1 MLIKKDCLLREFNN
15 DKLIKPEKVKIFI
28 SAGELSGDILGEGLI
43 IQLKKMTNNNID
55 IFGVGGDK
63 MISQGL
69 KPIFNIKFLSI
80 MGIFEVLLKIPKIL
94 KLLKLTKRKII
105 EINPDI
111 VITIDAPGFNF
122 RLQKSIKNLNFKQ
135 IHYVAPS
142 VWAWKSYRAKKITK
156 FLDHLLVLFP
166 FEKKFFIKEGLRTT
180 FVGHPIAFDDNF
192 KKNIFF
198 VEKSLNDKFLKKV
211 AILPGSRLGEIKK
224 LMPVFIKT
232 AHLLNKDYN
241 SIKFYIVTLNEYKPI
256 VLKYFK
262 NTNLNY
268 YITDKHEERYNIYTK
283 VDFVLCASG
292 TVTMEVAKASTAMLV
307 VYKLNFITWAIVKAM
322 VKVNTATIINILLK
336 ENVVPELFQK
346 DVNEYNIHRIIKRY
360 LNDTELKSSQINK
373 LNIAI
378 SQLKNS
384 TNPSYIAAKT
394 VLSYI
399 NNK

>member
-1 MLIKKDCLLREFNN
+1 MPIKKDCLLREFKN
-15 DKLIKPEKVKIFI
+15 DKLIESKKVKVFI
-28 SAGELSGDILGEGLI
+28 IAGELSGDILGEGLL
-43 IQLKKMTNNNID
+43 IQLKKMTNNNIE

-94 KLLKLTKRKII
+94 KLLKLTKKKII

-122 RLQKSIKNLNFKQ
+122 RVQKSIKNLNFKQ

-166 FEKKFFIKEGLRTT
+166 FERKFFIKEGLSTT

-192 KKNIFF
+192 NKNTFF
-198 VEKSLNDKFLKKV
+198 VEKSLNDKFLKKI

-241 SIKFYIVTLNEYKPI
+241 SIKFYIVTLSEYKPI
-256 VLKYFK
+256 IDKYFK

-268 YITDKHEERYNIYTK
+268 YITANHEERYNVYTK

-336 ENVVPELFQK
+336 ENVIPELFQK
-346 DVNEYNIHRIIKRY
+346 DVNEHNIHSIIKRY
-360 LNDTELKSSQINK
+360 LNNAELKMSQINK

-378 SQLKNS
+378 NQLKNS
-384 TNPSYIAAKT
+384 NNPSYIAAKS

-399 NNK
+399 YK

>member
-1 MLIKKDCLLREFNN
+1 MLIKKDCLLREFNI

-232 AHLLNKDYN
+232 AHLLNKDYD

-336 ENVVPELFQK
+336 ENIVPELFQK
-346 DVNEYNIHRIIKRY
+346 NVNEYNIHRIIKRY
-360 LNDTELKSSQINK
+360 LNDTELKRSQINK

-399 NNK
+399 SNK

>member
-1 MLIKKDCLLREFNN
+1 MREFNN
-15 DKLIKPEKVKIFI
+15 DKIIKPEKVKIFI

>member
-1 MLIKKDCLLREFNN
+1 MLIKKDCLLREFNI

>member
-1 MLIKKDCLLREFNN
+1 MRIKKACLLKEYNK
-15 DKLIKPEKVKIFI
+15 DKIIKYKKIKIFI
-28 SAGELSGDILGEGLI
+28 VAGELSGDILGEGLL
-43 IQLKKMTNNNID
+43 IQLKKMTNNNIE
-55 IFGVGGDK
+55 IYGVGGDR

-69 KPIFNIKFLSI
+69 IPIFNIKFLSI

-166 FEKKFFIKEGLRTT
+166 FEKKFFIKEGLSTT

-192 KKNIFF
+192 KKNIYS
-198 VEKSLNDKFLKKV
+198 VEKSLNDKFLKKI

-224 LMPVFIKT
+224 LMPVFIKA
-232 AHLLNKDYN
+232 AHLLNKDYK
-241 SIKFYIVTLNEYKPI
+241 SIKFYIVTLKQYKPI
-256 VLKYFK
+256 IMNYFK
-262 NTNLNY
+262 NSNLNY
-268 YITDKHEERYNIYTK
+268 YITDNHNERYNIYSK

-307 VYKLNFITWAIVKAM
+307 VYKLNFITWFIVRAL
-322 VKVNTATIINILLK
+322 VKVKTATIINILLK
-336 ENVVPELFQK
+336 ENIVPELFQK
-346 DVNEYNIHRIIKRY
+346 NVNEYNIHRIIKRY
-360 LNDTELKSSQINK
+360 LNDTDLKRLQINK

-384 TNPSYIAAKT
+384 NNPSYIAAKS

>member
-1 MLIKKDCLLREFNN
+1 MREFNT

-198 VEKSLNDKFLKKV
+198 VEKSLNDKILKKV

-307 VYKLNFITWAIVKAM
+307 VYKLNFITWAIVKAV

>member
-1 MLIKKDCLLREFNN
+1 LREFNN
-15 DKLIKPEKVKIFI
+15 NKLIKSKKIKIFI
-28 SAGELSGDILGEGLI
+28 IAGELSGDILGEGLL
-43 IQLKKMTNNNID
+43 IQLKKLTNNNID

-80 MGIFEVLLKIPKIL
+80 MGIFEVLIKIPKIL

-166 FEKKFFIKEGLRTT
+166 FEKKFFIKEGLSTT

-192 KKNIFF
+192 NKNIFF

-211 AILPGSRLGEIKK
+211 AILPGSRLGEIKT
-224 LMPVFIKT
+224 LMPVFIKA
-232 AHLLNKDYN
+232 AHLLNKDYK

-256 VLKYFK
+256 IINYLK
-262 NTNLNY
+262 NSNLNY
-268 YITDKHEERYNIYTK
+268 YITDKHEERYNIYAK
-283 VDFVLCASG
+283 ADFVLCASG
-292 TVTMEVAKASTAMLV
+292 TVTMEVAKASTPMLV
-307 VYKLNFITWAIVKAM
+307 VYKLNYITWFIVKAM
-322 VKVNTATIINILLK
+322 VKVKTATIINILLK
-336 ENVVPELFQK
+336 ENIVPELFQK
-346 DVNEYNIHRIIKRY
+346 NVNENNIHRIIKHY
-360 LNDTELKSSQINK
+360 LNDKKLSISQINK
-373 LNIAI
+373 LKIAI
-378 SQLKNS
+378 NQLKNS
-384 TNPSYIAAKT
+384 NDPSYLAAKS
-394 VLSYI
+394 VLNYI
-399 NNK
+399 NIN

>member
-1 MLIKKDCLLREFNN
+1 MREFNN
-15 DKLIKPEKVKIFI
+15 DKLIKPKKVKIFI

-198 VEKSLNDKFLKKV
+198 VEKSLNDKILKKV

>member
-15 DKLIKPEKVKIFI
+15 DKLIRSDKVKIFI

-307 VYKLNFITWAIVKAM
+307 VYKLNFITWAIVKAV

>member
-360 LNDTELKSSQINK
+360 LNDTELKRSQINK

>member
-1 MLIKKDCLLREFNN
+1 MREFNT
-15 DKLIKPEKVKIFI
+15 DKLIKPKKVKIFI

>member
-1 MLIKKDCLLREFNN
+1 MPIKKDCLLREFNN
-15 DKLIKPEKVKIFI
+15 SKLIKSKKVKIFI
-28 SAGELSGDILGEGLI
+28 IAGELSGDILGEGLI

-122 RLQKSIKNLNFKQ
+122 RLQKSMKNLNFKQ

-336 ENVVPELFQK
+336 ENIVPELFQK

-384 TNPSYIAAKT
+384 TNPNYIAAKT

>member
-15 DKLIKPEKVKIFI
+15 DKLIESKKVKSFI

-94 KLLKLTKRKII
+94 KLLKLTKKKII

-198 VEKSLNDKFLKKV
+198 VEKSLNDKILKKV
-211 AILPGSRLGEIKK
+211 ATLPGSRLGEIKK

-292 TVTMEVAKASTAMLV
+292 TVSMEVAKASTAMLV
-307 VYKLNFITWAIVKAM
+307 VYKLNFITWAIVKAL

-336 ENVVPELFQK
+336 ENVIPELFQK
-346 DVNEYNIHRIIKRY
+346 DVNEHNIHSITKRY
-360 LNDTELKSSQINK
+360 LNNAELKMSQINK

-378 SQLKNS
+378 NQLKNS
-384 TNPSYIAAKT
+384 NNPSYIAAKS

-399 NNK
+399 YK

>member
-43 IQLKKMTNNNID
+43 IQLKKMTNNNIE

-94 KLLKLTKRKII
+94 KLLKITKRKII

-166 FEKKFFIKEGLRTT
+166 FERKFFIKEGLSTT

-192 KKNIFF
+192 NKNTFF
-198 VEKSLNDKFLKKV
+198 VEKSLNDKFLKKI

-241 SIKFYIVTLNEYKPI
+241 SIKFYIVTLSEYKPI
-256 VLKYFK
+256 IDKYFK
-262 NTNLNY
+262 NSNLNY
-268 YITDKHEERYNIYTK
+268 YITANHEERYNIYTK

-307 VYKLNFITWAIVKAM
+307 VYKLNFITWAIVKAL

-346 DVNEYNIHRIIKRY
+346 DVNEYNIHSIIKRY
-360 LNDTELKSSQINK
+360 LNNAELKMSQINK

-378 SQLKNS
+378 NQLKNS
-384 TNPSYIAAKT
+384 NNPSYIAAKS

-399 NNK
+399 YK

>member
-1 MLIKKDCLLREFNN
+1 MREFNN

-28 SAGELSGDILGEGLI
+28 SAGELSGDILGEDLI

-198 VEKSLNDKFLKKV
+198 VEKSLNDKILKKV

-256 VLKYFK
+256 IIKYFK

-283 VDFVLCASG
+283 ADFVLCASG

-346 DVNEYNIHRIIKRY
+346 NVNEYNIHRIIKRY
-360 LNDTELKSSQINK
+360 LNDTELKRSQINK

-384 TNPSYIAAKT
+384 NNPSYIAAKT

>member
-1 MLIKKDCLLREFNN
+1 MREFNN

-192 KKNIFF
+192 KKNIYF
-198 VEKSLNDKFLKKV
+198 VEKSLNDKILKKV

-336 ENVVPELFQK
+336 ENIVPELFQK
-346 DVNEYNIHRIIKRY
+346 NVNEYNIHRIIKRY
-360 LNDTELKSSQINK
+360 LNDTELKRSQINK

>member
-1 MLIKKDCLLREFNN
+1 MREFNT
-15 DKLIKPEKVKIFI
+15 DKLIKPKKVKIFI

-55 IFGVGGDK
+55 IFGVGGEK

-180 FVGHPIAFDDNF
+180 FVGHPIAFDCNF
-192 KKNIFF
+192 KKNTFF

-336 ENVVPELFQK
+336 ENIVPELFQK
-346 DVNEYNIHRIIKRY
+346 NVNEYNIHRIIKRY
-360 LNDTELKSSQINK
+360 LNDTELKRSQINK

>member
-1 MLIKKDCLLREFNN
+1 MPIKKDCLLREFNN
-15 DKLIKPEKVKIFI
+15 DKLIKPKKVKIFI

-198 VEKSLNDKFLKKV
+198 VEKSLNDKILKKV

>member
-1 MLIKKDCLLREFNN
+1 MREFNN
-15 DKLIKPEKVKIFI
+15 DKIIKPEKVKIFI

-166 FEKKFFIKEGLRTT
+166 FEKKFFIKEGLHTT

>member
-1 MLIKKDCLLREFNN
+1 MLIKKDCLLREFNT
-15 DKLIKPEKVKIFI
+15 DKLIKPKKVKIFI

-180 FVGHPIAFDDNF
+180 FVGHPIAFDANF
-192 KKNIFF
+192 KKNIYF

-211 AILPGSRLGEIKK
+211 AFLPGSRLGEIKK

-346 DVNEYNIHRIIKRY
+346 DVNEYNIHSIIKSY
-360 LNDTELKSSQINK
+360 LNNSELQMSQINK

-378 SQLKNS
+378 HQLKNS
-384 TNPSYIAAKT
+384 NNPSYIAAKL

-399 NNK
+399 YK